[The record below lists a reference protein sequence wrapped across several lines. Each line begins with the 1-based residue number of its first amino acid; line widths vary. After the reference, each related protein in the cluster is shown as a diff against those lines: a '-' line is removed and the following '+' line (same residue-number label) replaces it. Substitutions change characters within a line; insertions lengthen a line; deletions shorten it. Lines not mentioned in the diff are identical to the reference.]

1 MPENINSF
9 EEFKMHPIY
18 NKILVEYP
26 ILNKYSKNINNNI
39 NIKLNYY
46 NESIS
51 NTISNDILIILIRF
65 LVDFT
70 QHQLRKDKV
79 IMALLIYEIILNHE
93 KFLLDN
99 KRFLSTCLNKIEEF
113 KKSNYDDFDELKLY
127 NNNINPL
134 DTIIDK
140 FNKLNNISENILD
153 NILDNKINIPEEI
166 LSKYKLIYDSE
177 INDKIAKQKLKLNN
191 CRNFNFKTNYNILNE
206 EEFNILFG
214 IYLDILLTAD
224 KNYNIVIT
232 YTLIFELFINNI
244 EFIKKDELLKTFL
257 SNKIKELI
265 KTNFSDFENIKIYNY
280 NKNPLET
287 VINLIRFCF

>member
-18 NKILVEYP
+18 NKIVVEYP
-26 ILNKYSKNINNNI
+26 IINKYSKNLNDNLNDNINDNNI

-99 KRFLSTCLNKIEEF
+99 KKFLLVCLNKIEEF

-153 NILDNKINIPEEI
+153 NKINIPREIPPEI

-206 EEFNILFG
+206 
-214 IYLDILLTAD
+214 
-224 KNYNIVIT
+224 
-232 YTLIFELFINNI
+232 
-244 EFIKKDELLKTFL
+244 
-257 SNKIKELI
+257 
-265 KTNFSDFENIKIYNY
+265 
-280 NKNPLET
+280 
-287 VINLIRFCF
+287 